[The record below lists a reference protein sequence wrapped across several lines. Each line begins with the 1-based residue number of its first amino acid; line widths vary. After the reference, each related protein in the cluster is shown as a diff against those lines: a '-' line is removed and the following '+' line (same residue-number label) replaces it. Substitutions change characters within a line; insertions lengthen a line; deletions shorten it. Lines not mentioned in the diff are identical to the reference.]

1 MKMFIMTAL
10 LLSSFVA
17 NAAEV
22 NVLEAD
28 IRVFDTFRTHVDSR
42 FHIDTNTNEGYVKV
56 SVREDQIIYNGGN
69 SGGYYDQY
77 GRWHPIPTPPQTT
90 SINIMNK
97 TVKVE
102 GLSLVGNK
110 VIYQGA
116 EGEVDCGTMGV
127 SRVFKVPTLY
137 LNGNCKLESDLVHT
151 RTGSKVVVTLITK

>member
-28 IRVFDTFRTHVDSR
+28 IRVFNTFGTIVDSR

-56 SVREDQIIYNGGN
+56 SVKEEQIIYNGGYG
-69 SGGYYDQY
+69 GGYHDQY
-77 GRWHPIPTPPQTT
+77 GRWHPIPSAPQTSYIT
-90 SINIMNK
+90 ILSK

-102 GLSLVGNK
+102 GLSLVGDK
-110 VIYQGA
+110 VIYQGE
-116 EGEVDCGTMGV
+116 EGEVDCGKMGV

-137 LNGNCKLESDLVHT
+137 LNGNCKLESDVVPT
-151 RTGSKVVVTLITK
+151 RMGSKVVVNLITK